1 MSDLS
6 TNNWYDVNK
15 MLSKLGSF
23 WYTQFSYNN
32 RKIIKGL
39 ADVAAYFTVL
49 NTVNNTLANIKNH
62 PDDIY
67 AINYPISV
75 DVDDIEKLVTTGLEI
90 NLPIDIFSIQ
100 GLYASNISCDKID
113 NKEAYIHAVYFN
125 GKLTFKRTTK
135 DILYRHFYDKISN
148 KLQFIV
154 NGRWEPGYN
163 SKNSSIYRGIL
174 SVDNIPCGLP
184 EIEVANYIK
193 GSNQTLKG
201 FNNFI
206 NICLGSTYIKPT
218 KNVYARHIDS
228 IEEDRV
234 YYIKMEFLN
243 PACGYDKINL
253 YTNVLPC
260 ENQNF
265 KRKLFGPYYANH
277 SYIIDPIVKMGL
289 EYDSASAT
297 KMLSI
302 TINADA
308 LTHVYNRNEGGF
320 DLDTQKS
327 VVKRT
332 VDFIQEHMLIGYK
345 PDYNVKTWDFEKN
358 EYGDILPLNQYLQL
372 TE

>member
-1 MSDLS
+1 MPDLS

-75 DVDDIEKLVTTGLEI
+75 DVDDIDKLVTTGLEI
-90 NLPIDIFSIQ
+90 NLPIDIFYIQ
-100 GLYASNISCDKID
+100 GLHAYNVPCDKID
-113 NKEAYIHAVYFN
+113 NGENHIHAVYFN
-125 GKLTFKRTTK
+125 GKLTFKRAPK
-135 DILYRHFYDKISN
+135 YILHKHFYDTISN

-154 NGRWEPGYN
+154 NGKWEPGYN
-163 SKNSSIYRGIL
+163 SKNSSIYSGIL
-174 SVDNIPCGLP
+174 SVDNIPCGLS

-193 GSNQTLKG
+193 GSNQSLKG

-218 KNVYARHIDS
+218 KTVYAKVINSID
-228 IEEDRV
+228 EDRV
-234 YYIKMEFLN
+234 YHIKMEFLD
-243 PACGYDKINL
+243 PTCGYDKINL
-253 YTNVLPC
+253 YTNVLPS

-277 SYIIDPIVKMGL
+277 SYIIDPIVKM
-289 EYDSASAT
+289 EYSSIM
-297 KMLSI
+297 KMLLI

-308 LTHVYNRNEGGF
+308 LTHIYNRNEGGF
-320 DLDTQKS
+320 DLATQQS

-332 VDFIQEHMLIGYK
+332 VDFIQERMLIGYK
-345 PDYNVKTWDFEKN
+345 PDYKVKTWDFEED
-358 EYGDILPLNQYLQL
+358 EYGKIMSLNDYLEL
-372 TE
+372 KE